1 MSCTA
6 HLLLLLVQD
15 AASQLSRKRRYRINM
30 HMDRYRR
37 REGEPDSPATAAE
50 ERPPPGRYRRC
61 ESAWEEE
68 EERTHS
74 ISAIPIWG
82 FHREKGRGETR
93 YSINLKS
100 PPSLFSFAK
109 GEAAA
114 GAKGKREN
122 QLREKVGICLI
133 KLTLGVFK
141 LTLFFSKLR
150 EESVGEFP
158 LFPRI
163 QISTVSS
170 TVTCKETRDLVPMS
184 HRMPPNA
191 KTRFPT

>member
-1 MSCTA
+1 MSICTA
-6 HLLLLLVQD
+6 HLLLLLLVQD

-50 ERPPPGRYRRC
+50 ERPPPVAIAAVNQHGKRR
-61 ESAWEEE
+61 
-68 EERTHS
+68 RHS

-109 GEAAA
+109 GAAA
-114 GAKGKREN
+114 AVARGKREN

-133 KLTLGVFK
+133 KSTLGVFK